1 MVVDHNFTV
10 ITMDAG
16 YTSNLNA
23 NMLVL
28 ASGQT
33 VDALMTTSTDREL
46 VHGGVGAHTIELGL
60 SQLPCDPSQMRCNG
74 TTTALVTNDICSFP
88 LMYPKIS
95 LRGAHVNDVT
105 GSSRP
110 TSRMARHQATWRWRW
125 GPN

>member
-16 YTSNLNA
+16 YTSKPEREHARACLE
-23 NMLVL
+23 
-28 ASGQT
+28 QT
-33 VDALMTTSTDREL
+33 VDALMTTNTDREL

-60 SQLPCDPSQMRCNG
+60 SQLPCDPSEMRCNG
-74 TTTALVTNDICSFP
+74 TTTAVVTNDICSFP

-110 TSRMARHQATWRWRW
+110 TSRMARRQVTWQWRW
-125 GPN
+125 GPS